1 MGERMSSFRIL
12 SIDAGGVRGVYTAVL
27 LQRIAAQV
35 PELFE
40 ETDFFVGSSTGAI
53 TSVGLASGLP
63 AAEIVEIF
71 RAYGQ
76 VVLGQSIVQ
85 NLGQLVGAKYDILNL
100 KRLLTPYFGAG
111 MMLDLIKRRG
121 KLALVPAFDLDG
133 RVGNVRTWK
142 PKIFHNFPGGDAD
155 DGELIVDV
163 VVRSNATPVFFA
175 SYQGYID
182 GTVVAVNPS
191 MLAVAQ
197 ALDPRSGSLDLND
210 LRVLSLSSGYFPR
223 YIGGQEHD
231 WGLPRWSWP
240 LVSLMS
246 DGQMGVADFEV
257 SRLLGPQ
264 RYFRLAPLLPEA
276 VALDDGTR
284 IPDLISYAEA
294 VNINDTVAW
303 IKRFFLA

>member
-1 MGERMSSFRIL
+1 MGERMNGFRIL
-12 SIDAGGVRGVYTAVL
+12 SIDAGGVRGIYTAVL
-27 LQRIAAQV
+27 LRRIADQV
-35 PELFE
+35 PELFTK
-40 ETDFFVGSSTGAI
+40 TDFFAGSSTGSI

-100 KRLLTPYFGAG
+100 KKLLTPYFGAA
-111 MMLDLIKRRG
+111 MMLDLSKRRG
-121 KLALVPAFDLDG
+121 KFALIPAFDLDG
-133 RVGNVRTWK
+133 HIDNVRTWK
-142 PKIFHNFPGGDAD
+142 PKIFHNFTGAEPD
-155 DGELIVDV
+155 DGELLVDV
-163 VVRSNATPVFFA
+163 VVRSCATPVLFA
-175 SYQGYID
+175 SYQGFID

-191 MLAVAQ
+191 MLALAQ
-197 ALDPRSGSLDLND
+197 AVDPRSGGRQLSD
-210 LRVLSLSSGYFPR
+210 LRILSLSAGYFPR

-246 DGQMGVADFEV
+246 DGQMGVADFET

-276 VALDDGTR
+276 VALDDASK
-284 IPDLISYAEA
+284 IPDLISFAEA
-294 VNINDTVAW
+294 VDISDTVAW
-303 IKRFFLA
+303 IKRFYLV